1 MEIALIFDHVGTNP
15 TVISEWTT
23 LIFDME
29 GTNPLTM
36 IEWLSPYI

>member
-1 MEIALIFDHVGTNP
+1 MEIALISDHVGTNP
-15 TVISEWTT
+15 TVISEWPA
-23 LIFDME
+23 LISDME